1 MRVICHHPSF
11 ATSPPAS
18 KSALLHS
25 GIPQRVRAVAQHV
38 RSLVRSSALGT
49 FFPADKLPARAKER
63 AWKRVSEEA
72 GPPTHPFSLPSFLPP
87 FLASAPVRLFPS
99 FPLPQPKRSPYESK
113 IFSHPIPLPSSRDP
127 RFLLT
132 GEEGESGAHSA
143 VQTSAWGAASLKRGR
158 EVAFPP
164 HF

>member
-1 MRVICHHPSF
+1 M
-11 ATSPPAS
+11 
-18 KSALLHS
+18 
-25 GIPQRVRAVAQHV
+25 
-38 RSLVRSSALGT
+38 VRSSALGT

-72 GPPTHPFSLPSFLPP
+72 GPPTHPFSLPP

-113 IFSHPIPLPSSRDP
+113 IFSHPNPLPSSRDP

-143 VQTSAWGAASLKRGR
+143 VQTSAWGAASLKRAR
-158 EVAFPP
+158 EGDGLPASLSRLRQLEGSSNKACKHGFSSECAKWNYSAYDVVFSKI
-164 HF
+164 